1 MGKKR
6 QTKKTEPSPRVPN
19 SVARPERE
27 QDDTIF
33 RVPAS
38 LKSGSVTG
46 LQGETTAQG
55 LRHAAILEM
64 QQRYGNTFS
73 RKLIEGMDRGRQVPN
88 TGNYA
93 LIQRAPSR
101 KLDKKALAIVKA
113 AGDTSKK
120 IEERAIQVVKDIIN
134 TYYPSE
140 AGLVKKIKYDPK
152 EKGLSVDVAKLKKAK
167 GIIYVGDYFVNN
179 TTKQGLAR
187 RVLQVDHEL
196 EHIRQHRGGLGG
208 KKTEALREFLAY
220 HREGLSPELPG
231 TGRISHSTRVALID
245 GALKNYYKMEKVD
258 RKKHKK
264 KRDELLEARKKHASK
279 SGKNHPPPPG
289 P

>member
-1 MGKKR
+1 MGEKSRIKKAE
-6 QTKKTEPSPRVPN
+6 QSPGIAHK
-19 SVARPERE
+19 VAKPERD
-27 QDDTIF
+27 QDETIF

-38 LKSGSVTG
+38 LEIESVTG
-46 LQGETTAQG
+46 LQDEMTAQG
-55 LRHAAILEM
+55 LRHEAILEM
-64 QQRYGNTFS
+64 QQRYGNIYS
-73 RKLIEGMDRGRQVPN
+73 RKVIGGLDRGRGVTSTSN
-88 TGNYA
+88 NA
-93 LIQRAPSR
+93 LLQRAPSR
-101 KLDKKALAIVKA
+101 KLDKKAQAIVKA

-134 TYYPSE
+134 TYYPSQS
-140 AGLVKKIKYDPK
+140 GLVKKIKYDPK
-152 EKGLSVDVAKLKKAK
+152 EIGLSVDVAKSKKAK
-167 GIIYVGDYFVNN
+167 GIIYVGDYFVNH
-179 TTKQGLAR
+179 TTKKGLAR

-208 KKTEALREFLAY
+208 KKTKALREFLAY

-245 GALKNYYKMEKVD
+245 GALKNYYKMGKGD

-264 KRDELLEARKKHASK
+264 KRDELLKARTKHASK
-279 SGKNHPPPPG
+279 SNKNHPPPPG